1 MSYTTILSKAM
12 VDSMGLKVR
21 TFGNKKIKAFQS
33 GLLEFV
39 NAKYPELVAT
49 IEKDQVLTD
58 ELREEILAATD
69 EYKKV
74 NHG

>member
-1 MSYTTILSKAM
+1 MPPNHSGSEDH
-12 VDSMGLKVR
+12 VD
-21 TFGNKKIKAFQS
+21 TQA
-33 GLLEFV
+33 
-39 NAKYPELVAT
+39 PES
-49 IEKDQVLTD
+49 EDQVLTD